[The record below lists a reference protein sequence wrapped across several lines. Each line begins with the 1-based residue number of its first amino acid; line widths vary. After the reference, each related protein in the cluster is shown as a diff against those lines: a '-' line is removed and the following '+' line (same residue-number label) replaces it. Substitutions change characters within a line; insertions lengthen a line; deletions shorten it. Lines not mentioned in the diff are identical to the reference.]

1 MRNRQPLGWMIGAW
15 LGAALGAQLGG
26 CSAND
31 TAQANVVPPP
41 APQPMPDPVPAP
53 AKPQPDRSGH
63 SRVGVASFY
72 AESFFGR
79 EMADGEPMD
88 PGGDNAASR
97 TLPLGTTAKVTNL
110 DSGQSAVVRIQDR
123 GPYAKGRLVDLSPA
137 TAQKI
142 GLSRRKGV
150 TRVRV
155 SPIAVPLPDGRI
167 KLGVA
172 ANDPE
177 IAQLR

>member
-1 MRNRQPLGWMIGAW
+1 M
-15 LGAALGAQLGG
+15 
-26 CSAND
+26 ND
-31 TAQANVVPPP
+31 TAEASIAHQE
-41 APQPMPDPVPAP
+41 APQPAPDPMPAP
-53 AKPQPDRSGH
+53 AKPQPDRSGL

-110 DSGQSAVVRIQDR
+110 TTGQSAVVTIHDR

-137 TAQKI
+137 TAHRI
-142 GLSRRKGV
+142 GISHRQGV
-150 TRVRV
+150 ARVRV
-155 SPIAVPLPDGRI
+155 SPIAVPLPDGRM
-167 KLGVA
+167 KRGVA